1 MLVAGAV
8 IIPCTL
14 LTPAALLVL
23 PQWLV
28 ELAVERQQAIPA
40 LVYESRPAGGYRG
53 AGAWGRRRGGEG
65 ADDAEQPVQQEMTRQ
80 DRGPEDGLE
89 EQAMVGSQSQQQL
102 LPPHYQQQQ
111 QQQGGSVAPPGF
123 WAGAAANGATGH
135 HHDHHGLQ
143 EDQLEQ
149 QQQQQRQAGAR
160 PGQGGPVG
168 EGMEPP
174 PQQQQW
180 QRPVLLVRPQPRDAW
195 VGHPLAEGVE
205 EQQEPHSSCR
215 AAGLPSGVGVGV
227 APGVG
232 LAAGAGVG
240 FKGRGSRLRGP
251 VSTLGPVAE
260 GHQQDALQ
268 QPLVSSTYAGGAAA
282 DPDSPNLWRQAG
294 GAPLVAPGSAD
305 AAAAGARV
313 GSGTGYSPLAGPT
326 GSGQSHSNASR
337 RGGMN
342 NSGTASVTSVVM
354 GMASTAVAPAPMPPP
369 AQQLASAGLEAQH
382 AQGEHLYPGDGSHA
396 PAQEGEQPQGQ
407 PQPAAQQRQADDDDD
422 GLYLP
427 DGIKLGLG
435 DFIFYSMLV
444 GKAAMYDMMT
454 VYASFIGII
463 AGLGLTLL
471 CLAIYQ

>member
-1 MLVAGAV
+1 M
-8 IIPCTL
+8 
-14 LTPAALLVL
+14 
-23 PQWLV
+23 
-28 ELAVERQQAIPA
+28 ERQQAIPA

-80 DRGPEDGLE
+80 DRAPDDGLE

-111 QQQGGSVAPPGF
+111 QQQAGSAAPPGF
-123 WAGAAANGATGH
+123 WAGVAANGAAGRPH
-135 HHDHHGLQ
+135 EQHGLQ

-149 QQQQQRQAGAR
+149 QQQQQQQQAGAR

-168 EGMEPP
+168 EGMEPQQQQQQQ
-174 PQQQQW
+174 QQQQW
-180 QRPVLLVRPQPRDAW
+180 QRPVLLVQPRLRDAW
-195 VGHPLAEGVE
+195 VGQPLAEGME
-205 EQQEPHSSCR
+205 EQQEPTGSCW
-215 AAGLPSGVGVGV
+215 AAGLPSGVGIGV

-232 LAAGAGVG
+232 VGAGAGVG
-240 FKGRGSRLRGP
+240 SKGRGSRLLGP

-260 GHQQDALQ
+260 GHQQDTLQ
-268 QPLVSSTYAGGAAA
+268 QPLVSSTYAGGAEA
-282 DPDSPNLWRQAG
+282 DPNSPNLWRPAV
-294 GAPLVAPGSAD
+294 GAPLMAPGSAD

-313 GSGTGYSPLAGPT
+313 GSGTGYSLLAGLT

-337 RGGMN
+337 RGGMS

-354 GMASTAVAPAPMPPP
+354 GLASTAVAPAPMPLP
-369 AQQLASAGLEAQH
+369 AQQLAPAGLEPQH
-382 AQGEHLYPGDGSHA
+382 AQGEHLSTDDGAHA
-396 PAQEGEQPQGQ
+396 PAHEGEQPQGQ
-407 PQPAAQQRQADDDDD
+407 PQLAAQQRQADDDDD